1 MKYNESIESDLLS
14 LPYLIEHY
22 FAYENT
28 NMYPLDEYPHLAEET
43 YVKVIDCIK
52 RINKK
57 LEESK

>member
-28 NMYPLDEYPHLAEET
+28 NMYPRLKKHLT
-43 YVKVIDCIK
+43 
-52 RINKK
+52 RQR
-57 LEESK
+57 